1 MTEGKTYVDI
11 DTGKEYVSLSVPT
24 RTFLK
29 PWVKKILPF
38 IIGFIIGFCLEEL
51 FNFNKDTIVFSGILS
66 ILLLGG
72 YLIFSYLFL
81 YRK

>member
-1 MTEGKTYVDI
+1 MEKMDEEIITGMTIPFT
-11 DTGKEYVSLSVPT
+11 
-24 RTFLK
+24 K

-38 IIGFIIGFCLEEL
+38 IIGFIIGYGLEVL
-51 FNFNKDTIVFSGILS
+51 FNFKKDEIVYFGILI

-72 YLIFSYLFL
+72 YLVFHYLFL